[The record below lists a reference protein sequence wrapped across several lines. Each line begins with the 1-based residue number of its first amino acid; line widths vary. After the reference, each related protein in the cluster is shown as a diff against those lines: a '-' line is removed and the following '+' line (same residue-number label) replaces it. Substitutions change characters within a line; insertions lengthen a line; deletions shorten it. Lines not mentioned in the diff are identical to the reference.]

1 MSDKSAEARRRGRV
15 RQLFESRPPEE
26 RTETGI
32 LAFYGWLR
40 EHHVGLLPRAHDG
53 DAYQA
58 LKVDLSGLYKP
69 S

>member
-1 MSDKSAEARRRGRV
+1 MSDKSPEARRRGRV
-15 RQLFESRPPEE
+15 RQLFEARPPEE
-26 RTETGI
+26 RTEAGI

-40 EHHVGLLPRAHDG
+40 QHHVGLLPRAHDG

-58 LKVDLSGLYKP
+58 LKVDLSGLYKQ

>member
-1 MSDKSAEARRRGRV
+1 MSNKSAEARRRGRV
-15 RQLFESRPPEE
+15 RQLFEELPPGE

-32 LAFYGWLR
+32 LVFYGWLR
-40 EHHVGLLPRAHDG
+40 EHHAGLLPRAHDG
-53 DAYQA
+53 DAYQY

>member
-40 EHHVGLLPRAHDG
+40 EHHVGLLQRRPRW
-53 DAYQA
+53 
-58 LKVDLSGLYKP
+58 
-69 S
+69 

>member
-1 MSDKSAEARRRGRV
+1 MSNKSAEARRRASV

-40 EHHVGLLPRAHDG
+40 EHHAGLLPRAHDD
-53 DAYQA
+53 DAYQS
-58 LKVDLSGLYKP
+58 LKVNLSGLYKP

>member
-1 MSDKSAEARRRGRV
+1 MSNKSAEARRRARV

-40 EHHVGLLPRAHDG
+40 EHHVGLLPRAHGG
-53 DAYQA
+53 DAYQS